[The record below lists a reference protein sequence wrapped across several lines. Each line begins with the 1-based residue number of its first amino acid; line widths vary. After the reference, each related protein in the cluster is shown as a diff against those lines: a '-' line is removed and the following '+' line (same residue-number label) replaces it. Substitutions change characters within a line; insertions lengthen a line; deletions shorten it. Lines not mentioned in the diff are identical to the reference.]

1 MAKSVRE
8 TKSEFLG
15 AWCSPAT
22 KRKLRALALL
32 SGRSQSAILVDLV
45 DRAPVGELIRAKR
58 GAEQRAGCS
67 LIICPTKADA
77 AGATDGEAGDRERV
91 GFMSDVI

>member
-1 MAKSVRE
+1 MADKRGIRD

-45 DRAPVGELIRAKR
+45 DRAPVGELTEQGAQ
-58 GAEQRAGCS
+58 AEQRAAV
-67 LIICPTKADA
+67 T
-77 AGATDGEAGDRERV
+77 V
-91 GFMSDVI
+91 

>member
-45 DRAPVGELIRAKR
+45 DRAPVGELTEQSAR
-58 GAEQRAGCS
+58 AEQRA
-67 LIICPTKADA
+67 AVA
-77 AGATDGEAGDRERV
+77 V
-91 GFMSDVI
+91 